1 MDLVQTLKSFNAM
14 LLAGDWR
21 KCMETYYAENVEVFE
36 GSMQVADSKQANI
49 SREEEF
55 LKGVKAWNKTEILA
69 EAAGENVTMTEWDMD
84 FEHADY
90 GHKVGRQVAVQHWK
104 DGKVVREQYYALYA

>member
-1 MDLVQTLKSFNAM
+1 MNIETLKKFNQM

-21 KCMETYYAENVEVFE
+21 QCMGTYYSENVEVYE
-36 GSMQVADSKQANI
+36 ASMKVADSREANI

-55 LKGVKAWNKTEILA
+55 LKGVKAWNKTEIIA

-84 FEHADY
+84 FEHDTY
-90 GHKVGRQVAVQHWK
+90 GHKIGRQVAVQHWQ
-104 DGKVVREQYYALYA
+104 DGKIIREQYYALYLG